1 MNEKTV
7 NNVKTVKKE
16 KLVVAVSVR
25 LPADTSAQVKDLAAR
40 EDRSFN
46 WMVNNLLVKG
56 LKEFTRKR

>member
-16 KLVVAVSVR
+16 KIVVAISVR
-25 LPADTSAQVKDLAAR
+25 LQADTSAQVKDLAAR

-46 WMVNNLLVKG
+46 WMINTLLIKG